1 MKRNG
6 MTITEYKCALR
17 PHEYP
22 DAHAQEAN
30 IYIYIYV
37 YLDIEMRKKGAH
49 TN

>member
-1 MKRNG
+1 

-22 DAHAQEAN
+22 DAHAQEAD
-30 IYIYIYV
+30 IYIYV